1 MPLFGEKLVFNK
13 DKAYHFFFGQLSSLT
28 LIGLVISGLLFVFAR
43 PLMALLFSNQSLQIP
58 ILTQMFSLL
67 ILAIPFS
74 IFVTVLGMRQYAEKH
89 YYRFPIAQL
98 AGSIINLVLVLVLY
112 NKFGAWGLIYSF
124 VLNIVIQIL
133 FVLPGKLKFRLDG
146 IFPTLS
152 LWVPLI
158 IGVSALKSDSLI
170 IRSFSSQIGESYII
184 YQNLI
189 SKVCSLSA
197 GILTIGMQVLL
208 LPNIIE
214 TITQKDYLR
223 TKNLV
228 NKAKAYALFLSLIL
242 VILIYFLA
250 PIVIKIL
257 FVGGKFT
264 ISDYDNTIKLLPYYL
279 MPIVGWGTVSV
290 FMQPLY
296 ALKKHFQI
304 GTLNLSIFIIAWIVT
319 DRISK
324 IHVALAISM
333 GLSILLIGSSL
344 GAEILWRINF
354 KKLSTS

>member
-1 MPLFGEKLVFNK
+1 
-13 DKAYHFFFGQLSSLT
+13 
-28 LIGLVISGLLFVFAR
+28 
-43 PLMALLFSNQSLQIP
+43 
-58 ILTQMFSLL
+58 
-67 ILAIPFS
+67 
-74 IFVTVLGMRQYAEKH
+74 
-89 YYRFPIAQL
+89 
-98 AGSIINLVLVLVLY
+98 
-112 NKFGAWGLIYSF
+112 
-124 VLNIVIQIL
+124 
-133 FVLPGKLKFRLDG
+133 
-146 IFPTLS
+146 
-152 LWVPLI
+152 
-158 IGVSALKSDSLI
+158 
-170 IRSFSSQIGESYII
+170 
-184 YQNLI
+184 
-189 SKVCSLSA
+189 
-197 GILTIGMQVLL
+197 MQVLL